1 MPSIIKRG
9 NSYRAQISLYNH
21 GQHKKLTKSFSSKK
35 EATRWA
41 LENELEKGN
50 GKQLAERTTTFADFF
65 ENWIH
70 IIKKND
76 VKETTFQNYQRTSQV
91 VKKLFGDIQLK
102 DLNDIVVQR
111 KIDKYAETHSRK
123 TTHEVL
129 LKIKRH
135 YVMLMLVAILL
146 PILQI

>member
-111 KIDKYAETHSRK
+111 KIKPLMKY
-123 TTHEVL
+123 
-129 LKIKRH
+129 
-135 YVMLMLVAILL
+135 Y
-146 PILQI
+146 

>member
-9 NSYRAQISLYNH
+9 ISYRAQISLYNH

-76 VKETTFQNYQRTSQV
+76 VKATFFVVGEKVELSKDFSSGEEIIWRYTVKGFERYCSTTKNR
-91 VKKLFGDIQLK
+91 
-102 DLNDIVVQR
+102 
-111 KIDKYAETHSRK
+111 
-123 TTHEVL
+123 
-129 LKIKRH
+129 
-135 YVMLMLVAILL
+135 
-146 PILQI
+146 